1 MNPGGGLI
9 TMINSRLTDQAFR
22 DQIRAMH
29 ASQTP
34 LVDMVERLGLA
45 EQMSPHVRTV
55 VEGLGAKEVAAIRQA
70 TIDMLDRA
78 ESDQAESKL
87 PVNCNLTQD
96 AIDGGTA
103 VAVAVESQNRVS
115 TIVVRAT

>member
-29 ASQTP
+29 ENQTP
-34 LVDMVERLGLA
+34 LVDMVEQLGLTD
-45 EQMSPHVRTV
+45 QMTPPVRAV

-78 ESDQAESKL
+78 ERDPAQNKM
-87 PVNCNLTQD
+87 PVDCNLTQD
-96 AIDGGTA
+96 AIDGGA
-103 VAVAVESQNRVS
+103 PVAVSVASQNRVS